1 MRRLHTANRRSRT
14 ATHVARCPG
23 AETLPDAKDS
33 AMRGCHLRN
42 NFADH
47 SRARCR
53 SLLLFLWMA
62 PVTFV
67 PHFDLFALLR
77 FKLLWPELASRTFQP
92 AASASLV
99 R

>member
-1 MRRLHTANRRSRT
+1 MMAPSPPNESLNSLEFLLLKAPNTLS
-14 ATHVARCPG
+14 
-23 AETLPDAKDS
+23 TLP
-33 AMRGCHLRN
+33 
-42 NFADH
+42 
-47 SRARCR
+47 
-53 SLLLFLWMA
+53 LFLWTA

-67 PHFDLFALLR
+67 PHFDLSALLR